1 MPKGTIGCSRLRQS
15 GHKPQFVYIFPSL
28 EYIGKT
34 MPDTISQME
43 ARDKTGWSTG
53 TKVLVGILA
62 IVVLVAIVAV
72 FTLTI
77 AVLDTKAGTQF
88 PFVTSYR
95 VSLPDGEPV
104 MIGNSRI
111 STMSYNNEMVADVD
125 GTKEKLVIGQERVI
139 SPRHA
144 QITVLGV
151 PLIDTDFQITL
162 TYRGTSGKNTLFDMT
177 VRTSTQIPEMVL
189 RRLIP
194 ANMNAQPL

>member
-1 MPKGTIGCSRLRQS
+1 
-15 GHKPQFVYIFPSL
+15 
-28 EYIGKT
+28 
-34 MPDTISQME
+34 MPDSISQME
-43 ARDKTGWSTG
+43 ASDRQGWSTG
-53 TKVLVGILA
+53 TKVLVGVIA
-62 IVVLVAIVAV
+62 VVVLVALVAV

-77 AVLDTKAGTQF
+77 AVIDTKAGTQF
-88 PFVTSYR
+88 PYVTSYR

-111 STMSYNNEMVADVD
+111 VTMSYNNEMVADVD
-125 GTKEKLVIGQERVI
+125 GTKEKMVIGQERVI

-144 QITVLGV
+144 RITVLGLPV
-151 PLIDTDFQITL
+151 IDTDFQITL

-177 VRTSTQIPEMVL
+177 VRTSNQIPEMVL

>member
-1 MPKGTIGCSRLRQS
+1 MS
-15 GHKPQFVYIFPSL
+15 
-28 EYIGKT
+28 
-34 MPDTISQME
+34 DTLSQME
-43 ARDKTGWSTG
+43 SKDKKGWSTG
-53 TKVLVGILA
+53 TKVLLGI
-62 IVVLVAIVAV
+62 IVVVALIAIVAV

-88 PFVTSYR
+88 PYVTSYR
-95 VSLPDGEPV
+95 VTLPDGEPV
-104 MIGNSRI
+104 MIGTSRI
-111 STMSYNNEMVADVD
+111 VTMSYNDEMVADVD

-177 VRTSTQIPEMVL
+177 VRTSSQIPEIVL

>member
-1 MPKGTIGCSRLRQS
+1 
-15 GHKPQFVYIFPSL
+15 
-28 EYIGKT
+28 

-43 ARDKTGWSTG
+43 SKDKKGWSTG
-53 TKVLVGILA
+53 TKVLVGVIA
-62 IVVLVAIVAV
+62 VVVLVAIVAV

-88 PFVTSYR
+88 PYVTTYK

-111 STMSYNNEMVADVD
+111 VTLSYNNEMVADVD
-125 GTKEKLVIGQERVI
+125 GIKEKLVVGQERVI
-139 SPRHA
+139 SPHHA
-144 QITVLGV
+144 RVTVLGV

-162 TYRGTSGKNTLFDMT
+162 TYRGTDGKNTLFDMT
-177 VRTSTQIPEMVL
+177 VRTSSQIPDMVL

-194 ANMNAQPL
+194 ANMNAQPM